1 MGRRSLVLI
10 IALALAA
17 VSAFSVWQYLST
29 VESDARANVQEV
41 VVYRAKEFI
50 DTGTSVAEAEGL
62 IQQSSALKESVV
74 FEGSQI
80 ACAGPTDTSEAA
92 LDVCVSNPRLESILD
107 PINVAAGP
115 ISAGQLITADMF
127 IAPNLLS
134 NIKLSESIP
143 EGKVAISFRPSE
155 EATVGGFVR
164 PGDRVNLIASTSID
178 LTQSTALFQDPELR
192 ALLLGEDVLQKL
204 TPVNTG
210 TTGDTGATGDTGTT
224 DVISQYARTF
234 PGSID
239 FTQTVLQDIEVLA
252 VGPDTRPSP
261 LGTGLT
267 PAGGQVVVLEVTPE
281 QAEEIQ
287 FASQYTD
294 VALSLIPSGENDN
307 GQAKVYDPFTSNGV
321 IVDDLFSLI
330 DRIRLQFEEA
340 GVLLG
345 NG

>member
-1 MGRRSLVLI
+1 LI

-41 VVYRAKEFI
+41 IVYRATEFI
-50 DTGTSVAEAEGL
+50 DTGTTAAEAKDFIKESSGL
-62 IQQSSALKESVV
+62 VESVV

-80 ACAGPTDTSEAA
+80 ACAGPTDTSSAP
-92 LDVCVSNPRLESILD
+92 LNVCANNPRLESIID

-134 NIKLSESIP
+134 NIKLSESVP
-143 EGKVAISFRPSE
+143 EGKVAISFRPNE
-155 EATVGGFVR
+155 ENTVGGFVR
-164 PGDRVNLIASTSID
+164 PGDRVNLIASASID
-178 LTQSTALFQDPELR
+178 LTQSTSLFEDPELR
-192 ALLLGEDVLQKL
+192 SLLLGDGTATQTTTT
-204 TPVNTG
+204 TPPSGDQG
-210 TTGDTGATGDTGTT
+210 TTTQQDIIAR
-224 DVISQYARTF
+224 YAQTF

-267 PAGGQVVVLEVTPE
+267 PAGAQIVVLEVTPE

-294 VALSLIPSGENDN
+294 VALSLIPSGENEN
-307 GQAKVYDPFTSNGV
+307 GQEKVYDPFTSDGV
-321 IVDDLFSLI
+321 VIDDLFSLI
-330 DRIRLQFEEA
+330 ERIRLQFEEA

>member
-29 VESDARANVQEV
+29 VESDARSDVQEV
-41 VVYRAKEFI
+41 VVYRATDFI
-50 DTGTSVAEAEGL
+50 ETGTPVAEAKGVV
-62 IQQSSALKESVV
+62 QDSSALVESVV

-80 ACAGPTDTSEAA
+80 ACAGPTETSDAP
-92 LDVCVSNPRLESILD
+92 LNVCANNPRIDAVLD
-107 PINVAAGP
+107 PAYVAAGP

-127 IAPNLLS
+127 VPPNLLT

-155 EATVGGFVR
+155 ENTVGGFVR
-164 PGDRVNLIASTSID
+164 PGDRVNLIASASID
-178 LTQSTALFQDPELR
+178 LTQSTALFEDPELR
-192 ALLLGEDVLQKL
+192 ALLLGEQV
-204 TPVNTG
+204 TAPT
-210 TTGDTGATGDTGTT
+210 TTAAPTGDDSGTPQE
-224 DVISQYARTF
+224 DIIARLAQTL

-267 PAGGQVVVLEVTPE
+267 PAGAQIVVLEVTPE
-281 QAEEIQ
+281 QAEEIE

-294 VALSLIPSGENDN
+294 VSLSLIPSGENPS
-307 GQAKVYDPFTSNGV
+307 GQDKVYDPFTSDGV
-321 IVDDLFSLI
+321 IVDDLFTLI

>member
-41 VVYRAKEFI
+41 IVYRATNLI

-62 IQQSSALKESVV
+62 IKESTALRESVV
-74 FEGSQI
+74 FDGSKI
-80 ACAGPTDTSEAA
+80 ACAGPAA
-92 LDVCVSNPRLESILD
+92 NSDAPLDVCVSNPRIDEILD
-107 PINVAAGP
+107 QVNVAAGP
-115 ISAGQLITADMF
+115 ISAGQLITSDMF
-127 IAPNLLS
+127 VPPNLLS

-143 EGKVAISFRPSE
+143 EGKVAISFRPNE
-155 EATVGGFVR
+155 ENTVGGFIR
-164 PGDRVNLIASTSID
+164 PGDRVNLIASASID
-178 LTQSTALFQDPELR
+178 LTQSTALFEDPALR
-192 ALLLGEDVLQKL
+192 SLLLGADVLQQVP
-204 TPVNTG
+204 TNTTDTTG
-210 TTGDTGATGDTGTT
+210 TDTGQTT
-224 DVISQYARTF
+224 DVISQYAQTF

-267 PAGGQVVVLEVTPE
+267 PAGAQIVVLEVTPE

-287 FASQYTD
+287 FASQYTE

-307 GQAKVYDPFTSNGV
+307 GQSKVYDPFTSDGV

>member
-29 VESDARANVQEV
+29 VEEDARAEVQEV
-41 VVYRAKEFI
+41 IVYRATEFI
-50 DTGTSVAEAEGL
+50 DTGTSVAEAEAV
-62 IQQSSALKESVV
+62 IQQSTALRESVV

-80 ACAGPTDTSEAA
+80 ACAGPTETSDAPLDICAA
-92 LDVCVSNPRLESILD
+92 NPRLEAILD

-115 ISAGQLITADMF
+115 ISAGQLITSDMF

-134 NIKLSESIP
+134 DVKLSESIP
-143 EGKVAISFRPSE
+143 EGKVAISFRPNE
-155 EATVGGFVR
+155 ENTVGGFVR
-164 PGDRVNLIASTSID
+164 PGDRVNILASASID
-178 LTQSTALFQDPELR
+178 LTQSTALFEDPELR
-192 ALLLGEDVLQKL
+192 TLLLGEDVVVD
-204 TPVNTG
+204 TAVPITG
-210 TTGDTGATGDTGTT
+210 EDAGQPQED
-224 DVISQYARTF
+224 IIARLAQTL

-267 PAGGQVVVLEVTPE
+267 PAGAQIVVLEVTPE
-281 QAEEIQ
+281 QAEEIE
-287 FASQYTD
+287 FAAQYTN
-294 VALSLIPSGENDN
+294 VSLSLIPSGENEN
-307 GQAKVYDPFTSNGV
+307 GQDKVYDPFSSDGV